1 MKQKRF
7 LTFLLAALMILTLLP
22 AAAFAA
28 GETYTVTLVAN
39 TEAFCFY
46 EGDPEYGYS
55 VNAEYEVHLT
65 VAAGESLELTNSF
78 TATAKNLMFEC
89 WSGTQDGLGYRYDA
103 GEEITPEENMTL
115 YAIWDEVMVFD
126 YDPDDTSEIAGY
138 VRERMVEREPY
149 VRFRINDTPYR
160 LNKSDFM
167 RILEDEVK
175 AHTGI
180 PWEGDYLR
188 WQMGENGV
196 FFKEL
201 RDAEETS
208 FTYLVT
214 YYADFY
220 TTAEMEEKV
229 SAAIYKVLD
238 GLDLNGR
245 TDYEKFDA
253 IYRYIIDHVEYDEVN
268 LDDDSYDL
276 KYSAYAALINGTSVC
291 QGYAGLLYRML
302 LEVGVDCRVIPG
314 TGIGDNGP
322 EEHAWNIVRL
332 GELYY
337 NVDATWD
344 DGTESDIYTLRC
356 KRQFPDHT
364 RDAEYDTA
372 EFNALYPMSRVDYE
386 PQELPEFSSHQAVLS
401 GTIGLIFLMD
411 IPEGCEDNTVIFS
424 VGEQTFDAQGED
436 NGDGRV
442 KFVCPVTSIEMAEE
456 VTAEFNFTLSNGE
469 IGTRYDGMSLAEY
482 LEVLIEED
490 YEGKTEETVELAK
503 AIWNY
508 GYWAQK
514 ALPGGPDHPE
524 MIDKYAAETGL
535 VNRLSE
541 YPIEV
546 VELDSEIFSSA
557 SYSLDLQSET
567 AVNFYLKTDRE
578 LTKDDVDVITE
589 EGVDVAY
596 TVEKTGSSW
605 RVQITG
611 IGAHELGS
619 VFTLKTEGAEIS
631 ASALSYAQN
640 CLADNYAE
648 AELQNTVA
656 ALYAYYNAA
665 MAYKA
670 AMANNN

>member
-39 TEAFCFY
+39 AEAFGVFSGVVEFGHIVGADY
-46 EGDPEYGYS
+46 T
-55 VNAEYEVHLT
+55 VNLT
-65 VAAGESLELTNSF
+65 VAAGESVKLENSPYYPVTDTGMLSEWN
-78 TATAKNLMFEC
+78 TAQNG
-89 WSGTQDGLGYRYDA
+89 SGDSYMA
-103 GEEITPEENMTL
+103 NEKITPAGDMTL
-115 YAIWDEVMVFD
+115 YAQWVNVEVLD
-126 YDPDDTSEIAGY
+126 YNKSDLADYI
-138 VRERMVEREPY
+138 RERMLNREEV
-149 VRFRINDTPYR
+149 VRFRCNGVTEEIMKQDME
-160 LNKSDFM
+160 D
-167 RILEDEVK
+167 ILEEVK
-175 AHTGI
+175 VHSGN
-180 PWEGDYLR
+180 PVGGDFLR
-188 WQMGENGV
+188 WQMGENGYFYSATYDGSAYDYYIT
-196 FFKEL
+196 FF
-201 RDAEETS
+201 
-208 FTYLVT
+208 
-214 YYADFY
+214 ADFY
-220 TTAEMEEKV
+220 TTKEMEDKLTEEV
-229 SAAIYKVLD
+229 DRVLAS
-238 GLDLNGR
+238 LALYGR

-253 IYRYIIDHVEYDEVN
+253 IYRYIIDHVEYDEDN

-314 TGIGDNGP
+314 KGIGGIGP
-322 EEHAWNIVRL
+322 EDHAWNIVRL
-332 GELYY
+332 GDFYY

-344 DGTESDIYTLRC
+344 DGTKSDIYTLRC
-356 KRQFPDHT
+356 NRKFQNHT
-364 RDAEYDTA
+364 RDAEYNTD

-386 PQELPEFSSHQAVLS
+386 PQELPEFSGHQAVLS

-411 IPEGCEDNTVIFS
+411 IPEGCEDNTVFFY
-424 VGEQTFDAQGED
+424 VGEQIFDVQGED

-456 VTAEFNFTLSNGE
+456 VTAEFNFTLASGE
-469 IGTRYDGMSLAEY
+469 SGIRYDEMSLADY

-524 MIDKYAAETGL
+524 MIDNYAAETGL
-535 VNRLSE
+535 VNSLSE

-567 AVNFYLKTDRE
+567 AVNFYLKTDKE
-578 LTKDDVDVITE
+578 LTKDNVTVTAE
-589 EGVDVAY
+589 EGVSFAY

-611 IGAHELGS
+611 IGAPELGS
-619 VFTLKTEGAEIS
+619 VFTLETEGAKIS
-631 ASALSYAQN
+631 ASALSYAQS
-640 CLADNYAE
+640 CLANADTEE
-648 AELQNTVA
+648 ALRNTVA
-656 ALYAYYNAA
+656 ALYAYYQAA
-665 MAYKA
+665 VAYQ
-670 AMANNN
+670 N